1 MVGVLEGRCS
11 AVVSGI
17 VEIPLWRRLMP
28 NELIELVE
36 VFRIAGLAD
45 WGGEIVLVPKQE
57 RRLGW
62 RWNLVALRAADQ
74 IAAYGNDCLAAFRP
88 EHSQDVSRARAPV
101 KAGNDSCLDLESV
114 HQSDDVESD
123 GRLLGV
129 PHRFAGE
136 KARRTVAPQ
145 IGDDYPVACRSQQRS
160 NVDKAVNIVGPAME
174 KNDRM
179 AICWAVLSVSNVK
192 ETGVDLLYR
201 REGCVCSRL
210 GCWDI

>member
-62 RWNLVALRAADQ
+62 RRHLVALRAADQ
-74 IAAYGNDCLAAFRP
+74 IAADGNDCLAAFRP

-101 KAGNDSCLDLESV
+101 KASDDSCLDLESV

-129 PHRFAGE
+129 PHRFARE
-136 KARRTVAPQ
+136 KARRTVAAQ
-145 IGDDYPVACRSQQRS
+145 IGDDHSVACRSQQRS
-160 NVDKAVNIVGPAME
+160 NVDKTVNVVGPAME
-174 KNDRM
+174 KNDRWT
-179 AICWAVLSVSNVK
+179 CGGAVFCVSNI
-192 ETGVDLLYR
+192 EEAGVDLLQ
-201 REGCVCSRL
+201 
-210 GCWDI
+210 